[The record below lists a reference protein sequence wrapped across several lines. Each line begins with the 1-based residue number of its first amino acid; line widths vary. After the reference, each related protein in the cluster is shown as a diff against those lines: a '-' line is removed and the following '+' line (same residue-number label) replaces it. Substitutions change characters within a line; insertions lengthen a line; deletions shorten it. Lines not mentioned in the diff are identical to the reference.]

1 MRVRCDTGI
10 QYALV
15 RDVDPQALKRQVE
28 QQIRAAED
36 RNKVF
41 LENAARRDI
50 DAYVN
55 STPYAIKAKPVMSLA
70 QLSLNFD
77 KAAVSAQLPSAR
89 LSHNLPHEPPTPLTQ
104 IHRD

>member
-55 STPYAIKAKPVMSLA
+55 STINAKPVMSVA
-70 QLSLNFD
+70 QLFAEL
-77 KAAVSAQLPSAR
+77 
-89 LSHNLPHEPPTPLTQ
+89 
-104 IHRD
+104 

>member
-1 MRVRCDTGI
+1 MRLKCDTGI

-15 RDVDPQALKRQVE
+15 RDRDPQTLKRQVE

-50 DAYVN
+50 DAYIN

-77 KAAVSAQLPSAR
+77 KAAISPRLPSVAP
-89 LSHNLPHEPPTPLTQ
+89 LS
-104 IHRD
+104 

>member
-10 QYALV
+10 QYALL

-55 STPYAIKAKPVMSLA
+55 STINAKPVMSVA
-70 QLSLNFD
+70 QLSVNFD
-77 KAAVSAQLPSAR
+77 KLGVSAQLPSAAP
-89 LSHNLPHEPPTPLTQ
+89 LS
-104 IHRD
+104 

>member
-1 MRVRCDTGI
+1 MRLKCDTGI

-15 RDVDPQALKRQVE
+15 RDRDPQTLKRQVE

-50 DAYVN
+50 DAYIN
-55 STPYAIKAKPVMSLA
+55 STPYAIKAKLVMSLA

-77 KAAVSAQLPSAR
+77 KVAVSARLPSAAP
-89 LSHNLPHEPPTPLTQ
+89 LS
-104 IHRD
+104 

>member
-10 QYALV
+10 QYALL

-55 STPYAIKAKPVMSLA
+55 STIHANPVMSLA

-77 KAAVSAQLPSAR
+77 KHAASARLPSAAP
-89 LSHNLPHEPPTPLTQ
+89 LS
-104 IHRD
+104 

>member
-1 MRVRCDTGI
+1 MRLKCDTGI

-15 RDVDPQALKRQVE
+15 RGLDPQALKRQVE

-55 STPYAIKAKPVMSLA
+55 STINPKPVMSLA

-77 KAAVSAQLPSAR
+77 KLGVSARLPSAAP
-89 LSHNLPHEPPTPLTQ
+89 LS
-104 IHRD
+104 

>member
-10 QYALV
+10 QYALL

-55 STPYAIKAKPVMSLA
+55 STINPKPVMSLA

-77 KAAVSAQLPSAR
+77 KLGVSARLPSAAS
-89 LSHNLPHEPPTPLTQ
+89 LS
-104 IHRD
+104 

>member
-1 MRVRCDTGI
+1 MRLKCDTGI

-15 RDVDPQALKRQVE
+15 RDRDPQALKRQVE
-28 QQIRAAED
+28 HQIRAAED

-50 DAYVN
+50 DAFVN
-55 STPYAIKAKPVMSLA
+55 STSYAIKAKPVMPLA

-77 KAAVSAQLPSAR
+77 KVAVSARLPSA
-89 LSHNLPHEPPTPLTQ
+89 TPLS
-104 IHRD
+104 

>member
-15 RDVDPQALKRQVE
+15 RDVDPQALKREVE

-36 RNKVF
+36 RNKLF

-55 STPYAIKAKPVMSLA
+55 STPYAIKAKSVMSLA

-77 KAAVSAQLPSAR
+77 KVPVSAR
-89 LSHNLPHEPPTPLTQ
+89 LPAAAPPLS
-104 IHRD
+104 

>member
-15 RDVDPQALKRQVE
+15 KDAFDPEAQKRQVE
-28 QQIRAAED
+28 HRISAAED
-36 RNKVF
+36 RNKRF

-55 STPYAIKAKPVMSLA
+55 STTYAIKANPAMSAAPQLA
-70 QLSLNFD
+70 LNFD
-77 KAAVSAQLPSAR
+77 KAGDSKR
-89 LSHNLPHEPPTPLTQ
+89 LQPAGPFA
-104 IHRD
+104 

>member
-15 RDVDPQALKRQVE
+15 RDVDPQALNRQVE

-36 RNKVF
+36 RNKLF

-55 STPYAIKAKPVMSLA
+55 STPYAIKAKPLMSLA

-77 KAAVSAQLPSAR
+77 KVAVSARLPAAAPNIGIEHSKK
-89 LSHNLPHEPPTPLTQ
+89 LQFLT
-104 IHRD
+104 

>member
-15 RDVDPQALKRQVE
+15 KDAFDPEAQKRQVE
-28 QQIRAAED
+28 HRISAAED
-36 RNKVF
+36 RNKRF

-55 STPYAIKAKPVMSLA
+55 LTTYAIQAKPPMSPAPQLA
-70 QLSLNFD
+70 LTFD
-77 KAAVSAQLPSAR
+77 KIAERRQTHA
-89 LSHNLPHEPPTPLTQ
+89 EG
-104 IHRD
+104 

>member
-15 RDVDPQALKRQVE
+15 KDVFDPEGQKRQVE
-28 QQIRAAED
+28 HQISAAED
-36 RNKVF
+36 RNKRF

-55 STPYAIKAKPVMSLA
+55 STTYAIKAKPAMSAAPQLA
-70 QLSLNFD
+70 LNFD
-77 KAAVSAQLPSAR
+77 KAGDSKR
-89 LSHNLPHEPPTPLTQ
+89 LQPAAPFA
-104 IHRD
+104 